1 MNFSRI
7 SSWSIQNPIPI
18 ILMFV
23 VLTVGG
29 LIGYF
34 TLRVNQ
40 FPDIDYPFVVVTVA
54 QPGAAPTEM
63 ETQVTRLVEDSLA
76 GIGQVKH
83 INSTVVEGASTTVI
97 EFQIGVDLEK
107 ATNDVR
113 NSVSTV
119 RVNLPADVQDPI
131 VQRIETSGSPVVYYV
146 VRAPKLD
153 PEALSWFVD
162 NDIAKTLLGVKG
174 VSEVDRQGGVNREIE
189 IKLDPSKLASVGVT
203 AAQVSTQLK
212 VNNINLP
219 GGRTEVGGAE
229 QAVRTLGSATSLD
242 DFRNMRINLI
252 NGRSVRL
259 DDLGVI
265 DDQWAEQRGLA
276 RYDGQEVVGFSVT
289 RSMGSSEKDV
299 TAHVRAAVETL
310 RNQHKDMNFEE
321 VTSTTDSLMRSFDA
335 SVEALLMGALLAVIV
350 VFVFLRDWRATFV
363 TAVAMPLSLIPAFG
377 AMALFNQSLNAISLL
392 ALSLTIGILVDDAIV
407 EIENIVRHMRDGKPA
422 YPAAMEAA
430 DEIGLAVVATT
441 ATLLA
446 VFAPTG
452 FMPGIVGQ
460 FFKSFAFAACI
471 SVFFSLVVARTLTPL
486 MAAYLLR
493 SNSAKEHDKPFWM
506 DGYLSVLTWSLS
518 SIWSRVGV
526 LVLGGLFF
534 ALSIFLLRFIPVDF
548 IPAGDQGQSSLSV
561 QLPPGAQLADTDA
574 VVQRLT
580 HILVKQ
586 PEVEHV
592 YASIG
597 SATSFGL
604 SGGGGNGEV
613 RSATLTIKL
622 VPRDKRSDSQQDF
635 EHRMGPLMRTAP
647 GARVQFGNP
656 GNGGG
661 STLYGVTL
669 ASDDHDALQR
679 AISELEREMRGVPG
693 LSNVVSSASLV
704 RPEIHISPKSEQAA
718 LLGVSAQDISQVAR
732 VATLGDVDQ
741 LLPKYNLP
749 DRQIPIRVILTDAA
763 RSDLS
768 VIDNLQVPTRTGATV
783 PLSSVADVAFG
794 AGPDQITR
802 QDRRESAS
810 IQSELSGITL
820 DQAGKKVAQLPIMKH
835 LPPGVIN
842 AANQQT
848 EGLGELIV
856 GFVFA
861 LGTGVLLMYVV
872 LVLLFRSFADPF
884 TIQWTLPLCFGGA
897 FIALLLTGQALSM
910 PAFIGIIM
918 LMGIAAKNSI
928 LLVDY
933 AVMSMNAG
941 MNRHDALIDASR
953 KRARPIIMTTVAMAA
968 GMLPIAIGIGTGS
981 EFRKPMAIA
990 VIGGLITSTTL
1001 SLVFIP
1007 VMFTFVD
1014 AIGEWM
1020 GRVFRIKAQGKEET
1034 PPHGQGH
1041 GHGAPA
1047 DGHSSPAE

>member
-7 SSWSIQNPIPI
+7 SSWSIRNPIPI
-18 ILMFV
+18 VLMFV
-23 VLTVGG
+23 VLTIGG
-29 LIGYF
+29 LIGF
-34 TLRVNQ
+34 LTLRVNQ
-40 FPDIDYPFVVVTVA
+40 FPDIDYPFVIVTVA
-54 QPGAAPTEM
+54 EPGAAPTEM
-63 ETQVTRLVEDSLA
+63 ETQVTRWVEDSLA

-131 VQRIETSGSPVVYYV
+131 VQRAETSGQPIIYYV
-146 VRAPKLD
+146 VRAPKLN
-153 PEALSWFVD
+153 PEQLSWFVD
-162 NDIAKTLLGVKG
+162 NDVAKRLLGVKG
-174 VSEVDRQGGVNREIE
+174 VAEVDRQGGVNREIE
-189 IKLDPSKLASVGVT
+189 IKLDPDKLASLGVT

-212 VNNINLP
+212 INNINLP
-219 GGRTEVGGAE
+219 GGRGTVGGQE
-229 QAVRTLGSATSLD
+229 QAIRTLGSATSLD
-242 DFRNMRINLI
+242 DFRNMRINLA

-259 DDLGVI
+259 SDLGVI

-276 RYDGQEVVGFSVT
+276 RYDGQEVVGFSAT
-289 RSMGSSEKDV
+289 RSMGSSEVNV
-299 TAHVRAAVETL
+299 TKQVRAAIKQLGAE
-310 RNQHKDMNFEE
+310 HKDMTFEE
-321 VTSTTDSLMRSFDA
+321 VTSTTDSLMRSYDA
-335 SVEALLMGALLAVIV
+335 SVEALGLGALLAVIV
-350 VFVFLRDWRATFV
+350 VWLFLRDWRATLV
-363 TAVAMPLSLIPAFG
+363 TAVAMPLSLIPTFG
-377 AMALFNQSLNAISLL
+377 VMAIFNQSLNAISLL

-441 ATLLA
+441 STLLA

-460 FFKSFAFAACI
+460 FFKSFAFAACV

-493 SNSAKEHDKPFWM
+493 AKSAKEHDKPFWM
-506 DGYLSVLTWSLS
+506 DGYLAALRWSIKSFWTGLT
-518 SIWSRVGV
+518 V
-526 LVLGGLFF
+526 
-534 ALSIFLLRFIPVDF
+534 FLLGTAFFIASLVMAAMIPQDF
-548 IPAGDQGQSSLSV
+548 IPAGDQAQSSLSV
-561 QLPPGAQLADTDA
+561 QLAPGAQLSDTDA

-580 HILVKQ
+580 TILMKQ

-604 SGGGGNGEV
+604 GGGGGNGEV

-622 VPRDKRSDSQQDF
+622 TPKEKRALTQQQF
-635 EHRMGPLMRTAP
+635 EHKMGPAMRTVP
-647 GARVQFGNP
+647 GARVQFGNA

-669 ASDDHDALQR
+669 ASDNHDALQS

-704 RPEIHISPKSEQAA
+704 RPEIQITPKPEQAA
-718 LLGVSAQDISQVAR
+718 LLGVSAADISSAAR

-749 DRQIPIRVILTDAA
+749 DRQIPIRVILNDTA
-763 RSDLS
+763 RSSLA
-768 VIDNLQVPTRTGATV
+768 VIENLQVPTRTGASV
-783 PLSSVADVAFG
+783 PLSAVADVTFG

-810 IQSELSGITL
+810 IQAELSGITL
-820 DQAGKKVAQLPIMKH
+820 QQAAIKVAQLPIMKH
-835 LPPGVIN
+835 LPPGVQE

-848 EGLGELIV
+848 EGLGELV
-856 GFVFA
+856 AGFGFA

-872 LVLLFRSFADPF
+872 LVLLFRSFADPLA
-884 TIQWTLPLCFGGA
+884 IQGALPLCFGGA
-897 FIALLLTGQALSM
+897 FIALLISGQALSM

-941 MNRHDALIDASR
+941 MERSAALIDASR

-968 GMLPIAIGIGTGS
+968 GMLPIAMGLGTGS
-981 EFRKPMAIA
+981 EFRRPMAIA
-990 VIGGLITSTTL
+990 VIGGLITSTLL
-1001 SLVFIP
+1001 SLLFIP
-1007 VMFTFVD
+1007 VMFIVIDT
-1014 AIGEWM
+1014 IGDWL
-1020 GRVFRIKAQGKEET
+1020 GRRLSIKAQGKEDT
-1034 PPHGQGH
+1034 TPHGVPGPDGGH
-1041 GHGAPA
+1041 AP
-1047 DGHSSPAE
+1047 GGIG

>member
-1 MNFSRI
+1 MNFARI
-7 SSWSIQNPIPI
+7 SSWSIKNPIPI
-18 ILMFV
+18 VLMFV

-40 FPDIDYPFVVVTVA
+40 FPDIDYPFVIVTVA

-119 RVNLPADVQDPI
+119 RVNLPADIQDPI
-131 VQRIETSGSPVVYYV
+131 VQRAETSGQPIVYYV

-153 PEALSWFVD
+153 PEQLSWFVD
-162 NDIAKTLLGVKG
+162 NDIAKNLLAVKG
-174 VSEVDRQGGVNREIE
+174 VAEVDRQGGVNREIE

-242 DFRNMRINLI
+242 DFRAMRINLA

-265 DDQWAEQRGLA
+265 DDQWAEQRGVA
-276 RYDGQEVVGFSVT
+276 RYDGQEVVGFSAT
-289 RSMGSSEKDV
+289 RSMGSSEVDV
-299 TAHVRAAVETL
+299 TAHVRAAIADL
-310 RNQHKDMNFEE
+310 RKQHKDMSFEE
-321 VTSTTDSLMRSFDA
+321 VTSTTDSLMRSYDA
-335 SVEALLMGALLAVIV
+335 SVEALLLGALLAVIV

-363 TAVAMPLSLIPAFG
+363 TAVAIPLSLIPTFG
-377 AMALFNQSLNAISLL
+377 VMALFNQSLNAISLL

-422 YPAAMEAA
+422 YPASMEAA

-441 ATLLA
+441 STLLA

-460 FFKSFAFAACI
+460 FFKSFAFAACV

-493 SNSAKEHDKPFWM
+493 ANSAKEHDKPFWM
-506 DGYLSVLTWSLS
+506 DGYLSMLTWSLS
-518 SIWSRVGV
+518 SIWTRLIVIGAGTVFFIASVIMA
-526 LVLGGLFF
+526 GL
-534 ALSIFLLRFIPVDF
+534 IPQDF

-561 QLPPGAQLADTDA
+561 QLAPGAQLADTDA

-580 HILVKQ
+580 TILRKQ

-604 SGGGGNGEV
+604 GGGGGNGEV

-622 VPRDKRSDSQQDF
+622 VPRNQRAESQQDF
-635 EHRMGPLMRTAP
+635 EHKMGPLMRTAP

-656 GNGGG
+656 GQGGG
-661 STLYGVTL
+661 SSLYGVTL
-669 ASDDHDALQR
+669 ASDNHDALQST
-679 AISELEREMRGVPG
+679 ISELEREMRGVPG

-704 RPEIHISPKSEQAA
+704 RPEIQITPKPEQAA

-749 DRQIPIRVILTDAA
+749 DRQIPIRVVLTDEA

-768 VIDNLQVPTRTGATV
+768 VIENLQVPTRTGATV

-820 DQAGKKVAQLPIMKH
+820 QQASIQVSQLPIMKR
-835 LPPGVIN
+835 LPAGVIN

-848 EGLGELIV
+848 EGLAELV
-856 GFVFA
+856 FGFLFA

-884 TIQWTLPLCFGGA
+884 TIQGALPLCFGGA
-897 FIALLLTGQALSM
+897 FIGLLLTGQSLSM

-933 AVMSMNAG
+933 AVMSMAAG

-953 KRARPIIMTTVAMAA
+953 KRARPIIMTTVAMAM

-990 VIGGLITSTTL
+990 VIGGLITSTAL
-1001 SLVFIP
+1001 SLLFIP
-1007 VMFTFVD
+1007 VLFTFVD
-1014 AIGEWM
+1014 AIGAWI
-1020 GRVFRIKAQGKEET
+1020 GRHFKITAQGKEET
-1034 PPHGQGH
+1034 PAH
-1041 GHGAPA
+1041 GHA
-1047 DGHSSPAE
+1047 GHATPPGEHSPAE

>member
-1 MNFSRI
+1 MNLSQI
-7 SSWSIQNPIPI
+7 SSWSIRNPIPI
-18 ILMFV
+18 VLMFV

-29 LIGYF
+29 LIGYAN
-34 TLRVNQ
+34 LRLNQ

-63 ETQVTRLVEDSLA
+63 ETQVTRWVEDSLA

-83 INSTVVEGASTTVI
+83 INSTVVEGASTTFI
-97 EFQIGVDLEK
+97 EFQVGVDLEK
-107 ATNDVR
+107 VTNDVR

-119 RVNLPADVQDPI
+119 RANLPPDIRDPV
-131 VQRIETSGSPVVYYV
+131 VQRVETSGQPIVYYV

-153 PEALSWFVD
+153 PEQLSWFVD
-162 NDIAKTLLGVKG
+162 NDVAKTILGVKG
-174 VSEVDRQGGVNREIE
+174 VAEVDRQGGVSREIE
-189 IKLDPSKLASVGVT
+189 VKLDPTKLASLGVT
-203 AAQVSTQLK
+203 AATVSNQLK

-242 DFRNMRINLI
+242 DFRAMRINLP
-252 NGRSVRL
+252 NGRTLRL
-259 DDLGVI
+259 DDLGTI
-265 DDQWAEQRGLA
+265 DDQWAEQRGVA

-299 TAHVRAAVETL
+299 TTQVRAAIDGL
-310 RNQHKDMNFEE
+310 RKLHKDMSFEE
-321 VTSTTDSLMRSFDA
+321 VTSTTDSLMRSYDA
-335 SVEALLMGALLAVIV
+335 SVEALLLGSLLAVIV
-350 VFVFLRDWRATFV
+350 VFVFLRDWRATLV
-363 TAVAMPLSLIPAFG
+363 TAVAIPLSLIPTFG
-377 AMALFNQSLNAISLL
+377 VMAMFNQSLNAISLL

-441 ATLLA
+441 STLLA

-452 FMPGIVGQ
+452 VMPGIVGQ
-460 FFKSFAFAACI
+460 FFKSFAIAACV

-506 DGYLSVLTWSLS
+506 DGYLGALKWSIKSFWTGLT
-518 SIWSRVGV
+518 
-526 LVLGGLFF
+526 
-534 ALSIFLLRFIPVDF
+534 IFLMGTAFFVFSVGMLLFIPQDF
-548 IPAGDQGQSSLSV
+548 IPAQDQAQSSLSV
-561 QLPPGAQLADTDA
+561 QLAPGAQLADTDA

-580 HILVKQ
+580 TILRKQ

-622 VPRDKRSDSQQDF
+622 TPRNKRAESQQDF
-635 EHRMGPLMRTAP
+635 EHKMGPLMRTAP
-647 GARVQFGNP
+647 GARVQFGNA

-661 STLYGVTL
+661 SSLYGVTL
-669 ASDDHDALQR
+669 ASDDHDALQS
-679 AISELEREMRGVPG
+679 AIGELEREMRGVPG

-704 RPEIHISPKSEQAA
+704 RPEIQITPKPEQAA
-718 LLGVSAQDISQVAR
+718 LLGVSANDISQVAR

-749 DRQIPIRVILTDAA
+749 DRQIPIRVVLSDQA

-768 VIDNLQVPTRTGATV
+768 VIENLQVPTRTGATV

-820 DQAGKKVAQLPIMKH
+820 QQASIKVSQLPIMKH
-835 LPPGVIN
+835 LPPGVYN

-848 EGLGELIV
+848 EGLGELV
-856 GFVFA
+856 TGFAFA
-861 LGTGVLLMYVV
+861 LGTGILLMYVV
-872 LVLLFRSFADPF
+872 LVLLFRSFTDPLA
-884 TIQWTLPLCFGGA
+884 IQGALPLCFGGA
-897 FIALLLTGQALSM
+897 AIALLITGQSLSM

-941 MNRHDALIDASR
+941 MKRADALIDAAR

-968 GMLPIAIGIGTGS
+968 GMLPIALGLGTGS
-981 EFRKPMAIA
+981 EFRRPMAIA
-990 VIGGLITSTTL
+990 VIGGLFTSTLL
-1001 SLVFIP
+1001 SLLFIP
-1007 VMFTFVD
+1007 VMFIVTDTVGD
-1014 AIGEWM
+1014 WL
-1020 GRVFRIKAQGKEET
+1020 GRVFKIRAQGKEET
-1034 PPHGQGH
+1034 PPHGGGH
-1041 GHGAPA
+1041 GHGEPA
-1047 DGHSSPAE
+1047 GPSPAE